1 MLNYQRM
8 EANTPT
14 KIELRDFNDQLE
26 SLHRRMDKF
35 YAWAG
40 TLQKEFRAMQQRVT
54 FLESQCQIDVGQSAQ
69 ESAVLKRLEKIKQ
82 DPTAA
87 A

>member
-1 MLNYQRM
+1 M

-14 KIELRDFNDQLE
+14 KTELRDFNDQLE

-40 TLQKEFRAMQQRVT
+40 TLQKEFRAMQQRVA

-69 ESAVLKRLEKIKQ
+69 ESAVLKQLEKIKQ